1 MFVGARVL
9 MSQLLRPKR
18 SDLLAWTR
26 TALSISTAMIASIG
40 CVAAPDD
47 KENTAKPAPTKN
59 FTGTAKSPA
68 EPFSR
73 PYGSHLTAIL
83 DTVNA
88 TPEQKTSITAV
99 VEAFR
104 PKIDPLRQTYN
115 QKRQEFLTSIT
126 TGLSSDQIMV
136 KQTDLSQLYSDIS
149 CQYCR
154 MSLEI
159 RRQLRPE
166 QIVQYESYRMKQ
178 GWGRNKAAASPP

>member
-1 MFVGARVL
+1 

-18 SDLLAWTR
+18 SDVLAWTG
-26 TALSISTAMIASIG
+26 TALAIAIALIASSASI
-40 CVAAPDD
+40 ADPDD
-47 KENTAKPAPTKN
+47 KDTPSKSSPAKNAA
-59 FTGTAKSPA
+59 GTAKSPA

-73 PYGSHLTAIL
+73 PYGSHLQAIL
-83 DTVNA
+83 DTVSA
-88 TPEQKTSITAV
+88 TPEQRSSITAV

-115 QKRQEFLTSIT
+115 QKRQEFLTGIT

-178 GWGRNKAAASPP
+178 GWGRKKQ